1 MEEVQEVYDEL
12 YEEYYNK
19 IPSEPEKI
27 KQLHDNLRQMVVKLK
42 EELEKAVSEDVTIA
56 FVGRTSSGK
65 SSLINALLLQYSWLH
80 VDKIQTKM
88 CKIQVR
94 STADEEWSIVKV
106 RCEEPLPD
114 HKSEETVKDHLS
126 KISGKSETAERGKLK
141 IDSRSVTQVN
151 WPRQLCSLPENIILI
166 DKPGFKEN
174 HDGDKVVFESCK
186 EAEILVPVMDFMS
199 PSMNDLRKFIRYFI
213 VTPGMFNWQNLDG
226 LS

>member
-1 MEEVQEVYDEL
+1 M
-12 YEEYYNK
+12 
-19 IPSEPEKI
+19 
-27 KQLHDNLRQMVVKLK
+27 
-42 EELEKAVSEDVTIA
+42 
-56 FVGRTSSGK
+56 F
-65 SSLINALLLQYSWLH
+65 
-80 VDKIQTKM
+80 
-88 CKIQVR
+88 KIQVR

-126 KISGKSETAERGKLK
+126 KISGKSEIAERGKLK

-151 WPRQLCSLPENIILI
+151 WPRQLYSLPENIILI

-174 HDGDKVVFESCK
+174 HDGDKVVFEFCK
-186 EAEILVPVMDFMS
+186 EAEILVPVMDSMS